1 MRAPILTKREF
12 QIIEYLAAGI
22 TRDEIARDIKV
33 SPETV
38 KLHTKNILRKFDSA
52 SVRDGAADIQAFVRA
67 YGKNGLGHQIF
78 NTSVTVT
85 AVIDPD
91 KRRAQWEIK
100 SQGYV
105 VCGVVKDLTLA
116 TIKHNHLTNLLMN
129 GVVPEIVTNS
139 SSLAEYRVV
148 LDCPLDQGKPIDRFT
163 NFTELPP
170 KEAAIQEISYMT
182 GTPCSQLSL
191 DVQFLGEEDITL
203 GLKVFVGLKSQDFKN
218 NPDISFLQNGNRA
231 GLTVKNPSM
240 ETLYVVSME
249 P

>member
-22 TRDEIARDIKV
+22 IRDEIARDIKV

-52 SVRDGAADIQAFVRA
+52 SVRDCAADIQAFVRA

-91 KRRAQWEIK
+91 KKRAQWEIK

-129 GVVPEIVTNS
+129 GVVPERNQFLFV
-139 SSLAEYRVV
+139 
-148 LDCPLDQGKPIDRFT
+148 GG
-163 NFTELPP
+163 
-170 KEAAIQEISYMT
+170 ISY
-182 GTPCSQLSL
+182 C
-191 DVQFLGEEDITL
+191 
-203 GLKVFVGLKSQDFKN
+203 VGL
-218 NPDISFLQNGNRA
+218 PA
-231 GLTVKNPSM
+231 
-240 ETLYVVSME
+240 
-249 P
+249 